1 MILDMSAP
9 QPMRARGG
17 FQQPFALPD
26 RSGGGHTGAMT
37 RDEVL
42 AICLSLPAAEETYP
56 FGEEVAVI
64 KVCGKMFALV
74 PLSEEPGSVNLKCDP
89 AQALELREAY
99 PGSDPATTRTSGT
112 GTLWTSTGRSRTTS
126 CAA

>member
-1 MILDMSAP
+1 MQACDAN
-9 QPMRARGG
+9 RRRNAA
-17 FQQPFALPD
+17 PFALPD
-26 RSGGGHTGAMT
+26 RSEGGHTGAMT

-89 AQALELREAY
+89 R
-99 PGSDPATTRTSGT
+99 R
-112 GTLWTSTGRSRTTS
+112 R
-126 CAA
+126 